1 MASSFFT
8 VRARAWRDGVCVAR
22 DVDEAGLKAL
32 IEDPSILAW
41 VDLVNPHEDDLLRIA
56 EAVGLDPGAVEDA
69 LAPFERPKITRHPG
83 HLFFMTY
90 ATRMVGQILEDPDD
104 LTRLRLNRIS
114 GFVLPTALVT
124 VRLPDRR
131 GTRFDVD
138 ALVRLSMIG

>member
-1 MASSFFT
+1 
-8 VRARAWRDGVCVAR
+8 
-22 DVDEAGLKAL
+22 
-32 IEDPSILAW
+32 
-41 VDLVNPHEDDLLRIA
+41 
-56 EAVGLDPGAVEDA
+56 
-69 LAPFERPKITRHPG
+69 
-83 HLFFMTY
+83 MTY